1 MPRLTETDGLTDLQR
16 DILRAVRE
24 FTDAEILPVAS
35 EYAKEVVEDAL
46 RIHGGYGYSQEFEIE
61 RLYRDVPML
70 LIGEGTAEIQK
81 VIIGRRLLDRFA
93 VV

>member
-1 MPRLTETDGLTDLQR
+1 MPRLTETDGLTDLQQ
-16 DILRAVRE
+16 DILRVVRE

-61 RLYRDVPML
+61 RLYRDVQML

-81 VIIGRRLLDRFA
+81 MIIGRRLLDQFA